1 MNVQEADQFHL
12 SSATNMNISNVSEG
26 VLLGPIKNTE
36 NEKVK
41 YVPVQEKDLLDVP
54 NTGSDLK
61 YNGDASIAEPYV
73 NGMDT
78 HIAPVEN
85 SKKHSIPEYVVCE
98 QKDGLFRYFPRNLRD
113 ILLTPQGVLFFLC
126 WASTM
131 QVRLNNIW
139 STNGLQDLDFNVVTI
154 LKI

>member
-1 MNVQEADQFHL
+1 MIMNVQEADQFHL

-54 NTGSDLK
+54 NTGSDPK
-61 YNGDASIAEPYV
+61 YKSDASMAEPYV
-73 NGMDT
+73 NGTDT
-78 HIAPVEN
+78 HIGPVDI
-85 SKKHSIPEYVVCE
+85 SKRHTIPAEYVACN
-98 QKDGLFRYFPRNLRD
+98 QKDGLFRYFPRNLRG

-131 QVRLNNIW
+131 QVRSNKIW
-139 STNGLQDLDFNVVTI
+139 STNGL
-154 LKI
+154 